1 MLDCI
6 IIGMG
11 PCGIS
16 CATYL
21 KRANKDVLVI
31 GKDLGALSKASEI
44 ENYYAVGKISGEKL
58 ATKGLKE
65 AISLGIN
72 CLHDEVLAIEYLDN
86 GYKVITKK
94 NSYES
99 KTIMLALGKVRNSF
113 NEAKK
118 FEGKGVS
125 YCATCDG
132 FFYRKKKIA
141 IVGYNNYMAI
151 ELDYL
156 LNLTKDIIIF
166 TNGNKMEVDNK
177 GLLVVE
183 DKISSFNGENK
194 LESITAA
201 STTYDVDG
209 CFIALGSQ
217 NAFTLAKQLGLE
229 IKDNNLIVD
238 NNYMTNVPGIFAGGD
253 VIGGLLQVA
262 KAVSDGAIA
271 SINIINFLKGV
282 NNV

>member
-99 KTIMLALGKVRNSF
+99 K
-113 NEAKK
+113 
-118 FEGKGVS
+118 
-125 YCATCDG
+125 
-132 FFYRKKKIA
+132 
-141 IVGYNNYMAI
+141 
-151 ELDYL
+151 
-156 LNLTKDIIIF
+156 
-166 TNGNKMEVDNK
+166 
-177 GLLVVE
+177 
-183 DKISSFNGENK
+183 ISRSG
-194 LESITAA
+194 
-201 STTYDVDG
+201 
-209 CFIALGSQ
+209 
-217 NAFTLAKQLGLE
+217 
-229 IKDNNLIVD
+229 
-238 NNYMTNVPGIFAGGD
+238 
-253 VIGGLLQVA
+253 
-262 KAVSDGAIA
+262 
-271 SINIINFLKGV
+271 
-282 NNV
+282 

>member
-1 MLDCI
+1 
-6 IIGMG
+6 
-11 PCGIS
+11 
-16 CATYL
+16 
-21 KRANKDVLVI
+21 
-31 GKDLGALSKASEI
+31 
-44 ENYYAVGKISGEKL
+44 
-58 ATKGLKE
+58 
-65 AISLGIN
+65 
-72 CLHDEVLAIEYLDN
+72 
-86 GYKVITKK
+86 
-94 NSYES
+94 
-99 KTIMLALGKVRNSF
+99 MLALGKVRNSF